1 MALDGQP
8 PKTILALKQFGQP
21 DSLRRKG
28 AHTMEMSIEAFS
40 DSVTKVVLNGRLDMQ
55 GAQKIDL
62 PFSSLAGSHRKV
74 IVDLS
79 QVVFMASMGIRTLV
93 LTAKSIKSKGGRLVL
108 LDPVGEVEK
117 VL

>member
-1 MALDGQP
+1 
-8 PKTILALKQFGQP
+8 
-21 DSLRRKG
+21 
-28 AHTMEMSIEAFS
+28 MEMSIEAFS

-62 PFSSLAGSHRKV
+62 PFSALAGSHRKV

-93 LTAKSIKSKGGRLVL
+93 LTAKSIKSKGGRLIL
-108 LDPVGEVEK
+108 LDPVGAVEK
-117 VL
+117 VLVESGIDMIIPITHGLDAAIGAVNQ